1 MEQSLFHD
9 KYPVFSKTIAKSDTQ
24 YQTVDAILNYLED
37 CINRNEKA
45 VYIARFDHATHT
57 KNINGEVA
65 PEIQE
70 AKHIIFCFGMK
81 LPVPQAMAVRPRSI
95 GVTDMGDNFVVSFME
110 APNPKAQE
118 WMTEWVEAI

>member
-24 YQTVDAILNYLED
+24 HQSVDAILNYLED
-37 CINRNEKA
+37 CINSNEKA
-45 VYIARFDHATHT
+45 VYIARFDHAAHT

-65 PEIQE
+65 PDILE

-95 GVTDMGDNFVVSFME
+95 GVTDMGENFVVSFME
-110 APNPKAQE
+110 APNPQAQE